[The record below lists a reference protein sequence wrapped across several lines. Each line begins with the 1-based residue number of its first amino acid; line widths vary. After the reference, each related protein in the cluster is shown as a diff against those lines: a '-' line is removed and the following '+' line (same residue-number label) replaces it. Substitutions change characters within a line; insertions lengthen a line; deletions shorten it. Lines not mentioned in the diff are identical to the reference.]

1 MLIRSAVLG
10 SALLA
15 ATLATTL
22 ASAEGLDASLVQE
35 PPLAAAPVPPE
46 ADAQSGARIDNGGP
60 SAAEGQPSK
69 SIGIDL
75 KIGGNGFRLGGR
87 LSGSKGVSEAWVDG
101 HVRGNGVTL
110 DARLK
115 GQDGA
120 PRDFT
125 LNLDLLPGWIGT
137 AARLWLM
144 LP

>member
-1 MLIRSAVLG
+1 V
-10 SALLA
+10 LLA
-15 ATLATTL
+15 ATLATAP

-35 PPLAAAPVPPE
+35 PPLAAAAGPPE
-46 ADAQSGARIDNGGP
+46 ADAQPGARIDGGP

-87 LSGSKGVSEAWVDG
+87 LSGSKGVSEAWVNG

-110 DARLK
+110 DARVK

>member
-1 MLIRSAVLG
+1 MLIKSCVLG

-15 ATLATTL
+15 ATLGTTP
-22 ASAEGLDASLVQE
+22 ASAEGLDVSLVQE
-35 PPLAAAPVPPE
+35 PPRAAAPGPPE
-46 ADAQSGARIDNGGP
+46 ADAQSGARIDGGP

-87 LSGSKGVSEAWVDG
+87 LSGSKGVSEAWVNG